1 MLGVMIAALSLA
13 IWAVLLLARGGF
25 WWARVRDEPVPAG
38 PARWP
43 HVVAVIPARNE
54 ADCVAVSIGSL
65 MQQDYRG
72 TLDIILV
79 DDDSSDGT
87 AEVAR
92 RVAGQRRLTVTRS
105 PGMPAGWTGKMFA
118 LKHGTGIALSVA
130 SPPKYLLLT
139 DADITHAPDSVRSL
153 VARAEAGGYALTS
166 LMAKLRCEN
175 LPERS
180 HVPAFVWFFEMLFPF
195 AWVNDPRRT
204 TAAAAGGCM
213 LARSDAL
220 QAIGGIDSIR
230 DALIDDCALAKR
242 MKAQA
247 PIWLGLTERVRSVR
261 HYDTWNDVRRMI
273 ARSAYAQLNYSP
285 SLLAGATFG
294 MALTFLAAPL
304 LAAFGGGAARAIGA
318 LAWALMVLAFQ
329 PMLRFYRLSPLW
341 GLALPA
347 IALAYMA
354 YTLDSAWQHA
364 RGRGGSWK
372 GRAQASALRS

>member
-1 MLGVMIAALSLA
+1 
-13 IWAVLLLARGGF
+13 
-25 WWARVRDEPVPAG
+25 
-38 PARWP
+38 
-43 HVVAVIPARNE
+43 
-54 ADCVAVSIGSL
+54 
-65 MQQDYRG
+65 
-72 TLDIILV
+72 
-79 DDDSSDGT
+79 
-87 AEVAR
+87 
-92 RVAGQRRLTVTRS
+92 
-105 PGMPAGWTGKMFA
+105 MPAGWTGKMFA

-139 DADITHAPDSVRSL
+139 DADITHAPVSVRSV
-153 VARAEAGGYALTS
+153 VARAEAGGHALTS
-166 LMAKLRCEN
+166 LMAKLRCES

-180 HVPAFVWFFEMLFPF
+180 HVPAFVLFFEMLFPF

-242 MKAQA
+242 MKTQG
-247 PIWLGLTERVRSVR
+247 PIWLGLTERVRSIR
-261 HYDTWNDVRRMI
+261 HYDTWHDVRRMI
-273 ARSAYAQLNYSP
+273 SRSAYAQLNYSP
-285 SLLAGATFG
+285 PLLAGATLG
-294 MALTFLAAPL
+294 MALTFVAAPL
-304 LAAFGGGAARAIGA
+304 LAAFGGGAARVIGA
-318 LAWALMVLAFQ
+318 LTCALMALAFQ